1 MKPLGERPMGEII
14 GRQPASYIVTPSKA
28 RFPWYGTIE
37 GGEKTG
43 FGGHSITGG
52 QRFTNEQARECISRG
67 LDVLTAPAMTVR
79 RNVGIMELSVG
90 TFRPVPVYQF
100 ECPIIRKMADGRVR
114 VIAPSGDEK
123 LVEAD
128 GWTAPYRKRTVSRK
142 MAA

>member
-1 MKPLGERPMGEII
+1 MKPAVERPMGNII
-14 GRQPASYIVTPSKA
+14 GRQPVAYLITPSAA

-79 RNVGIMELSVG
+79 RNSTMNEIWCGFRDL
-90 TFRPVPVYQF
+90 RPVYEF

-128 GWTAPYRKRTVSRK
+128 GWTAPYRKRTMGGK

>member
-1 MKPLGERPMGEII
+1 MTAPRERLMGEII
-14 GRQPASYIVTPSKA
+14 GRQPASYRLAPSAA

-37 GGEKTG
+37 GGALTG

-52 QRFTNEQARECISRG
+52 KRFTNEQARECISRG

-79 RNVGIMELSVG
+79 RNVGILELSVG
-90 TFRPVPVYQF
+90 TFRPVPVYEFQ
-100 ECPIIRKMADGRVR
+100 CPIVRKMADGRVR
-114 VIAPSGDEK
+114 VIAPSGAEK

-128 GWTAPYRKRTVSRK
+128 GWSSPDRKQSARRS